1 MPARDW
7 TGDSHSESCPSVQ
20 CAIAARGLRREA
32 LASASNCSG
41 QPAYHH
47 APPEWMTG
55 CKSGSPSHSDESVR
69 RPSCCAGC
77 PHEPPGRPS
86 SHRLIATRVRN
97 SAPRKCWPV
106 RLPKD
111 GLHFRAR
118 DPNDLELLRRHYPKS
133 TQARPRHC
141 GGLRCASAHSHE
153 NVPAPRAAKAARR
166 LIPSHCSRVALDARL
181 RVRRSRE
188 QSRWGPGRDLRGRCD
203 HVPRRC

>member
-1 MPARDW
+1 MSARDW
-7 TGDSHSESCPSVQ
+7 TGGSHSESCPSVQ
-20 CAIAARGLRREA
+20 CAIAARRLRREA
-32 LASASNCSG
+32 LASNCSG
-41 QPAYHH
+41 PPAYHR
-47 APPEWMTG
+47 ASQEWMASS
-55 CKSGSPSHSDESVR
+55 KSESPNRSDELIR

-86 SHRLIATRVRN
+86 SHRLIATRVPN
-97 SAPRKCWPV
+97 SAPRKRWPFP
-106 RLPKD
+106 LPKA
-111 GLHFRAR
+111 GLHFRGR
-118 DPNDLELLRRHYPKS
+118 DPNDLELLRRRYPKS
-133 TQARPRHC
+133 TRARPRHC

-188 QSRWGPGRDLRGRCD
+188 RSRSGPGRDLRGRRD